1 MKFTK
6 LLPIA
11 VLAVFAVP
19 AFADTPDTTQSQLL
33 QITVPP
39 HLHIANES
47 GTTSTTASFDNEYS
61 TITLGET
68 LNAKFRVYTNYH
80 ENTLKLTAKAGTSG
94 TDAEAL
100 YGTAAAPM
108 LVFTNTTYKPEDT
121 SVTNITG
128 GSPAAKDNPNAIAF
142 ALTKTT
148 SMVADSGPN
157 ATIDETLAGNTIT
170 YTMGNGQFEF
180 NYDMDTTAQANTF
193 STMDEEGTYQCT
205 LTLAQYIAP

>member
-11 VLAVFAVP
+11 VMAMFAVP
-19 AFADTPDTTQSQLL
+19 AFAADSTQSQLL
-33 QITVPP
+33 QITVPQ
-39 HLHIANES
+39 HFHMANES
-47 GTTSTTASFDNEYS
+47 GTVSTTASFNDEYS
-61 TITLGET
+61 TITLGDA

-80 ENTLKLTAKAGTSG
+80 ENTLKLTAKAATSG
-94 TDAEAL
+94 ADAEAL
-100 YGTAAAPM
+100 YGTAAAPI
-108 LVFTNTTYKPEDT
+108 LVFTNTTYKPADT

-142 ALTKTT
+142 ALTRTT
-148 SMVADSGPN
+148 SMVADSGPSD
-157 ATIDETLAGNTIT
+157 TIGENLASNTLT

-205 LTLAQYIAP
+205 LTLAQYTAP